1 LIRYVIKRLLTLI
14 PIIIGVVIIVFTIN
28 FFTKGSPATVMLG
41 AAATPENVAQV
52 EAEMGLDRPY
62 FVQLGDYLWNIITK
76 FDLGTSYIWK
86 RPVAEMIGE
95 RIGVTISLGLL
106 GVAFSLVIGIPV
118 GVFSATKQ
126 YSTFDYVATTLAV
139 VLAAIPSFWLAL
151 MCILLFSVKLGWLP
165 ISGLTS
171 WKHWVLPVFAI
182 GAFPIAMITRMTR
195 SSMLEVIRQDYIRTA
210 RAKGMPE
217 RRVIYGHAL
226 KNGIIPVTTAVG
238 ITAGLAMT
246 GTIIVE
252 TIFNIPGVGTLMN
265 SAITKYDYILT
276 QGIVLVCALI
286 ICGTNLITDIAYA
299 FLDPRIKAMY
309 VNSMKKRQLA
319 EKLLKE
325 AASRAEQAPSTVDGS
340 GTDVSEPEAI
350 DGAKGGDPDV

>member
-1 LIRYVIKRLLTLI
+1 MVRYILKRVLTLI

-28 FFTKGSPATVMLG
+28 YFTSGSPATVMLG
-41 AAATPENVAQV
+41 AAATPENVATL
-52 EAEMGLDRPY
+52 EHDLGLDRPY
-62 FVQLGDYLWNIITK
+62 FVQLGEYLWNIFTK

-86 RPVAEMIGE
+86 RPVTEMIFE
-95 RIGVTISLGLL
+95 RIGVTLILGLL
-106 GVAFSLVIGIPV
+106 GVAFSLVIGIPI
-118 GVFSATKQ
+118 GVLSSTRQ
-126 YSTFDYVATTLAV
+126 YSAFDYIATTLAV
-139 VLAAIPSFWLAL
+139 VIAAIPSFWLAL
-151 MCILLFSVKLGWLP
+151 MLILFFSVKLGWLP

-171 WKHWVLPVFAI
+171 WKHWVLPIISV

-210 RAKGMPE
+210 RAKGLPE
-217 RRVIYGHAL
+217 SRVIYGHAL
-226 KNGIIPVTTAVG
+226 KNGIIPITTAVG

-252 TIFNIPGVGTLMN
+252 TIFNIPGIGTLMN
-265 SAITKYDYILT
+265 GAITKYDYILT

-309 VNSMKKRQLA
+309 VNSMKKRQAA
-319 EKLLKE
+319 EAKQK
-325 AASRAEQAPSTVDGS
+325 AALHADPKNTPEGGTQNAEN
-340 GTDVSEPEAI
+340 
-350 DGAKGGDPDV
+350 